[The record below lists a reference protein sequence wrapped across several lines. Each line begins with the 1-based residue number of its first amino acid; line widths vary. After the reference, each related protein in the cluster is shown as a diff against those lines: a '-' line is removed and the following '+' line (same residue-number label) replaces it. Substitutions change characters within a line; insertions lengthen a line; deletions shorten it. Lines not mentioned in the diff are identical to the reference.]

1 MTLKRRPKPQWRRRL
16 TALLLSASVIY
27 IVAAT
32 ASSTTMSAAWEAL
45 GQQGALALT
54 LLQSQLNGFWSGG
67 ALPARTALAIGQ
79 SPLLLS
85 GQEAVLELRRT
96 EEEDDSAPSGGETG
110 GTEAEQPGEPAAE
123 PTAPVPEE
131 PAQPEPPLIFADN
144 GVEARTLTPASPDGY
159 IVTGDV
165 YINNRSDRD
174 FDAGIFDG
182 TFAASLSEEEGPKVL
197 ILHTHGSEAYT
208 MPPGEEY
215 EASGDCR
222 TTDCNYN
229 VVRVGDE
236 IAKTLEAAGIQVLHD
251 GTLHDY
257 PEYSG
262 AYGRSLEA
270 AEQAMAEYPA
280 ISLVLDIHRDAISDA
295 DGSPYK
301 AVSGIAGVNAA
312 QMSFIIGT
320 DGGGLE
326 HPGWR
331 ENLKLAAA
339 LQQRLLDRYPTL
351 MRPISVRNSRYN
363 QHLSP
368 GALLVEM
375 GAAGNSLDEA
385 LLSAR
390 LLGEAIA
397 ETFLGNGYD
406 GPDSAGA

>member
-1 MTLKRRPKPQWRRRL
+1 MTIRRRPRPQWRRRIL
-16 TALLLSASVIY
+16 ALAASVVVVY
-27 IVAAT
+27 VVAAT
-32 ASSTTMSAAWEAL
+32 AGSTDFSSAWEAL
-45 GQQGALALT
+45 GQQGNFALGILRG
-54 LLQSQLNGFWSGG
+54 QLEGIWSGG
-67 ALPARTALAIGQ
+67 ALPVQTAMAIGQ
-79 SPLLLS
+79 SPILLS
-85 GQEAVLELRRT
+85 GREAVLELRRT
-96 EEEDDSAPSGGETG
+96 EEEDDSTPSNGDP
-110 GTEAEQPGEPAAE
+110 AEENAGEPSRDGPSE
-123 PTAPVPEE
+123 PNAPIPEE
-131 PAQPEPPLIFADN
+131 PGEAEMPLLFADN
-144 GVEARTLTPASPDGY
+144 GVQARTLTPSSADGY

-165 YINNRSDRD
+165 YINNRSDKS
-174 FDAGIFDG
+174 FDAELFDG
-182 TFAASLSEEEGPKVL
+182 GFAARISQEEGPKVL

-208 MPPGEEY
+208 MPAGQEY

-236 IAKTLEAAGIQVLHD
+236 LARVLEEAGIEVLHD
-251 GTLHDY
+251 PALYDY

-262 AYGRSLEA
+262 AYGRSQQSAEEA
-270 AEQAMAEYPA
+270 IAQYPS

-301 AVSGIAGVNAA
+301 VVSSVAGVNAA

-331 ENLKLAAA
+331 ENLKFAAA
-339 LQQRLLDRYPTL
+339 LQQEILEDYPTL
-351 MRPISVRNSRYN
+351 MRPVSVRNSRYN
-363 QHLSP
+363 QHVSP

-390 LLGEAIA
+390 LLGEAVV
-397 ETFLGNGYD
+397 ELFGM
-406 GPDSAGA
+406 GAK